1 MVEKAHK
8 TCKINIMELDFSKR
22 IKTQSNA
29 AMLPSLAEVA
39 GAYRA
44 AQFIAHNFHNL
55 VKGPTFLED
64 HEFLGELYGEYEE
77 AYDGCIERII
87 AFTGAADVTGITTKA
102 CAAAAQI
109 NPNGKSSSDMFT
121 IILGL
126 ERGFCALIKAAVPDC
141 TDGTQNFLQ
150 GLADESEMRQYK
162 ISQKIR

>member
-1 MVEKAHK
+1 MQ
-8 TCKINIMELDFSKR
+8 LDFSNK
-22 IKTQSNA
+22 IKIQSNA
-29 AMLPSLAEVA
+29 AMLPGLAEVA
-39 GAYRA
+39 SAYRA

-64 HEFLGELYGEYEE
+64 HEFLGELYGQYEA
-77 AYDGCIERII
+77 AYDSCIERII
-87 AFTGAADVTGITTKA
+87 AFTGAADVTGITSKA

-109 NPNGKSSSDMFT
+109 NPNGKSSAEMFA
-121 IILGL
+121 IILTL
-126 ERGFCALIKAAVPDC
+126 EKGFCSLIKTVVPDC

>member
-1 MVEKAHK
+1 
-8 TCKINIMELDFSKR
+8 MELDFSKK

-29 AMLPSLAEVA
+29 AMLPGLAEVA
-39 GAYRA
+39 AAYRS

-55 VKGPTFLED
+55 IKGATFLED
-64 HEFLGELYGEYEE
+64 HEFLGELYGIYEG
-77 AYDGCIERII
+77 AYDGCVERII

-102 CAAAAQI
+102 CGAAAQI
-109 NPNGKSSSDMFT
+109 NPNGKSSSEMFAT
-121 IILGL
+121 ILTL
-126 ERGFCALIKAAVPDC
+126 EKGFCALIKTVVPDC